1 MTRASDLAKLLTGG
15 RTLGGTGEV
24 IVKDIDTADGSSP
37 KITLQ
42 TGDTDIAADDVL
54 GTIDFQAPDEG
65 TGTDAILV
73 AAGIEAVS
81 EGDFS
86 SSSNATSLTF
96 KTGSSEAATEKMRI
110 DSSGNV
116 GIGESSP
123 SADLTVTQS
132 GSTFTTASQT
142 VALFQRNSATGSGCK
157 VTILSGNNTSGDLNF
172 GDAEDED
179 IGKISYEHNNNA
191 MTFTTNTSERM
202 RIDSSGTVQIGGQ
215 TGKLTLGNNGT
226 YHADIEWEYDNNE
239 LAYTINNVGN
249 HTFNTNGSERM
260 RLDSSGQLCIGS
272 TTPASGASRAS
283 ITQADNQ
290 DCLSI
295 ENTHASFTDRVTILN
310 AHRAANS
317 GYQFLLAYSGDFADL
332 EFNLRGDGNAFADGS
347 FSGGGADYAEY
358 FEWKDGNTSD
368 EDRVGISVKLD
379 GNKIVVSSDSDN
391 ASDIIGVISA
401 NPSITGDSAWNK
413 WNEKYLKDDYGRYKL
428 DGNGER
434 TLNPNYDKDKEYIA
448 REDRKE
454 WDVVGLMGK
463 LRIKKGQKTGTNWIK
478 MRDISSA
485 VEEWL
490 VR

>member
-1 MTRASDLAKLLTGG
+1 MALTKV
-15 RTLGGTGEV
+15 TG
-24 IVKDIDTADGSSP
+24 AG
-37 KITLQ
+37 
-42 TGDTDIAADDVL
+42 L
-54 GTIDFQAPDEG
+54 GTVD
-65 TGTDAILV
+65 
-73 AAGIEAVS
+73 
-81 EGDFS
+81 
-86 SSSNATSLTF
+86 
-96 KTGSSEAATEKMRI
+96 
-110 DSSGNV
+110 
-116 GIGESSP
+116 
-123 SADLTVTQS
+123 SADLDGAVTINES
-132 GSTFTTASQT
+132 SADVNFRVESNGLTN
-142 VALFQRNSATGSGCK
+142 ALFVDA
-157 VTILSGNNTSGDLNF
+157 GNNAVGINTTNASSGRLLHIEGGDTTVGITLKDTAGSQFGINSDDGDLIF
-172 GDAEDED
+172 KSDTAGA
-179 IGKISYEHNNNA
+179 
-191 MTFTTNTSERM
+191 
-202 RIDSSGTVQIGGQ
+202 
-215 TGKLTLGNNGT
+215 
-226 YHADIEWEYDNNE
+226 
-239 LAYTINNVGN
+239 
-249 HTFNTNGSERM
+249 ERM

-379 GNKIVVSSDSDN
+379 GDKIVVSSDSDN

-434 TLNPNYDKDKEYIA
+434 TLNPNYDKEKTYIA

-463 LRIKKGQKTGTNWIK
+463 LRIKKGQKTGANWIK
-478 MRDISSA
+478 MRDVSDT

>member
-1 MTRASDLAKLLTGG
+1 MTRASDTARLVSGG
-15 RTLGGTGEV
+15 AVFNEASNDVDFRVESNGNANMLV
-24 IVKDIDTADGSSP
+24 VNA
-37 KITLQ
+37 
-42 TGDTDIAADDVL
+42 GDD
-54 GTIDFQAPDEG
+54 
-65 TGTDAILV
+65 
-73 AAGIEAVS
+73 
-81 EGDFS
+81 
-86 SSSNATSLTF
+86 
-96 KTGSSEAATEKMRI
+96 R
-110 DSSGNV
+110 V
-116 GIGESSP
+116 GIGTNAPASP
-123 SADLTVTQS
+123 LHIS
-132 GSTFTTASQT
+132 GSNGVLATLGATTELEIY
-142 VALFQRNSATGSGCK
+142 V
-157 VTILSGNNTSGDLNF
+157 
-172 GDAEDED
+172 
-179 IGKISYEHNNNA
+179 NNNEVSFRA
-191 MTFTTNTSERM
+191 DSDNDESDTVMTFDIDGSERM
-202 RIDSSGTVQIGGQ
+202 RIDSSGQV
-215 TGKLTLGNNGT
+215 L
-226 YHADIEWEYDNNE
+226 
-239 LAYTINNVGN
+239 
-249 HTFNTNGSERM
+249 
-260 RLDSSGQLCIGS
+260 IGS

-379 GNKIVVSSDSDN
+379 GDKIVASSDSDN

-434 TLNPNYDKDKEYIA
+434 TLNPNYDKEKTYIA

-454 WDVVGLMGK
+454 WDSVGLMGK